1 MRNDTQEHQQV
12 SRAAGR
18 GVGLRLRALSKSFS
32 GRTVLHDID
41 LDIEPGEFVAIVG
54 RSGCGKS
61 TLLRLVAQLDGASG
75 GEVVY
80 EHEGSGEPEIRI
92 MFQDARLLPWKRVQ
106 ANVALGLP
114 KQAAP
119 QALHVQRG

>member
-1 MRNDTQEHQQV
+1 
-12 SRAAGR
+12 
-18 GVGLRLRALSKSFS
+18 
-32 GRTVLHDID
+32 
-41 LDIEPGEFVAIVG
+41 
-54 RSGCGKS
+54 SGCGKS

-80 EHEGSGEPEIRI
+80 EHEGSSEPEIRI

-106 ANVALGLP
+106 ANVARGLP

-119 QALHVQRG
+119 QALNALRQVGLDQRAGEWPA